1 MKQRLIVRF
10 TQQIVISE
18 GSMAFDGLADTRL
31 RCNNGAGMSIAKG
44 SPVVNSQKIGIERK
58 KRVVDKRKLAKC

>member
-1 MKQRLIVRF
+1 
-10 TQQIVISE
+10 
-18 GSMAFDGLADTRL
+18 
-31 RCNNGAGMSIAKG
+31 MSIAKG

>member
-1 MKQRLIVRF
+1 
-10 TQQIVISE
+10 
-18 GSMAFDGLADTRL
+18 MAFDGLADTRL